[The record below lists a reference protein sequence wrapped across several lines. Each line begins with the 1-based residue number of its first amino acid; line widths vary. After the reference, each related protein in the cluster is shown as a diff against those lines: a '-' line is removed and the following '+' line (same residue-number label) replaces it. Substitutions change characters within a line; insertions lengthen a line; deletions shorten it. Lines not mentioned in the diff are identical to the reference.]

1 MIRLDFVKQGLT
13 AFLSIER
20 HNAIVID
27 NATGRTLGAYVFT
40 SDSAIL
46 GWQSFPRPLTPYIK
60 RRQAQRQAKRQ
71 DYQRV
76 CTIIG
81 ILKAR
86 YLEHLPIG
94 GLPDD
99 QLA

>member
-1 MIRLDFVKQGLT
+1 MLIRCDFADLGLT

-46 GWQSFPRPLTPYIK
+46 GWYAFPQPPARSG
-60 RRQAQRQAKRQ
+60 RRQAQRQSKRQ
-71 DYQRV
+71 DHQRV
-76 CTIIG
+76 YAIIG
-81 ILKAR
+81 VLKAR
-86 YLEHLPIG
+86 YLEHAPSIESLTP
-94 GLPDD
+94 
-99 QLA
+99 